1 MIYELVI
8 GKSPFNLK
16 QPQDLGRIVKNIFI

>member
-16 QPQDLGRIVKNIFI
+16 QPQDLGRIVKLFLI